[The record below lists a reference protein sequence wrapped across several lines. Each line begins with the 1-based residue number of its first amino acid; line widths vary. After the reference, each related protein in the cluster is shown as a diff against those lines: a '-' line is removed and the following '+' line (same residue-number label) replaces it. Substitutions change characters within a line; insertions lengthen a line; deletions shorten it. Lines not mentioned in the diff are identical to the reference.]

1 MKHVTELLVVSD
13 ARQQIL
19 LGVKQR
25 GFGQGKTVGFGGKLE
40 AGETVAEGAAREL
53 HEETG
58 LRVAPDQLNEV
69 AVLTFHFPARPDWG
83 HVIHVFVVRGWA
95 GEPAD
100 SEEITAEWH
109 DLDAIPYDKMWDD
122 AHLWLPRILAG
133 ERLQATFTYG
143 DDNETVQDHHITVIQ
158 GLRA

>member
-1 MKHVTELLVVSD
+1 MKHVTELIVVSE

-25 GFGQGKTVGFGGKLE
+25 GFGRGKVVGFGGKLE
-40 AGETVAEGAAREL
+40 AGETVTEGAAREL

-58 LRVAPDQLNEV
+58 LRVTPDQLDEV
-69 AVLTFHFPARPDWG
+69 AVLTFHFPARPDWD
-83 HVIHVFVVRGWA
+83 HHIHVFLVHAWS
-95 GEPAD
+95 GEPAG

-122 AHLWLPRILAG
+122 ARLWLPRILAG
-133 ERLQATFTYG
+133 ERLQGTFIYA
-143 DDNETVQDHHITVIQ
+143 DDNATVQEYEFTI
-158 GLRA
+158 APSA